1 MQMTPYAQYLII
13 WVIVVLNYEED
24 IKGMCDFLAKTLT
37 QKNIDYDNSFE
48 QTIKDYGL
56 ITIPITLEHKMRRI
70 SNIIKKKRK
79 QLINESLED
88 SLLDLAGYAIL
99 SVIILD
105 KRRLEKWVKKQK
117 KSKL

>member
-1 MQMTPYAQYLII
+1 MI
-13 WVIVVLNYEED
+13 NYEEQ
-24 IKGMCDFLAKTLT
+24 IEGMCKFLSQTLSK
-37 QKNIDYDNSFE
+37 KNKDYDNSFE

-70 SNIIKKKRK
+70 SNIIKKNREH
-79 QLINESLED
+79 LINETLED

-105 KRRLEKWVKKQK
+105 NRKLENLRVEKWVKKQNP
-117 KSKL
+117 SKL

>member
-1 MQMTPYAQYLII
+1 MMPYTQCLII
-13 WVIVVLNYEED
+13 WGIVVLNYEEH

-37 QKNIDYDNSFE
+37 EKNRDYDNSFE

-70 SNIIKKKRK
+70 SNIIKKNRK
-79 QLINESLED
+79 KLINESLED

-105 KRRLEKWVKKQK
+105 NRRVEKWVKKQK